1 MKRFLTLLS
10 GVLSG
15 AVVGAALVLLFTPT
29 SGAELQSEIQN
40 RIQSIKNDV
49 LNAYDERK
57 TQLEAELEQLRQPHI
72 TLEE

>member
-29 SGAELQSEIQN
+29 SGTELQSEIQN

-57 TQLEAELEQLRQPHI
+57 TQLEAELELLRQPHI